1 MKELK
6 NLMDDVTS
14 AASDK
19 VKLPSKEEL
28 LATGKRMS
36 GDFTSTVFDGV
47 KKGTEFVA
55 DGARNLYQRGLEDR
69 EKHKEIQRIYQ
80 YCKDAEETLKNQKE
94 KYARDFEREQE
105 VYNGLIP
112 RVNDQLK
119 KYQDVEL
126 LAARETE
133 ALRVAL
139 SKEDASSL
147 REEVETSAGIV
158 KNSIFS
164 GGVAGL
170 SAGAGVVG
178 LMTMLGTAG
187 TGTALSSLSGAAYI
201 SATLAALGG
210 GPLYAGGAG
219 MMGGTIVLGAAV
231 LAPAAAVAGYLADK
245 KINEAYPKALECE
258 AKVLQMQKEAEIFF
272 RRLEAG
278 ISQMRQLT
286 MELYSFSGFFD
297 ELLNMSAGAMTLEHE
312 QSFLGALRYSANVLH
327 SFSKVRLL
335 RNEKEL
341 NEHFEEDFERLRT
354 EEQKCKGELDAYRRM
369 MDPEHQ
375 QLLDRCKTETLK
387 VSELEKKLAAIRER
401 LTEYKRMAH
410 ELRQELSTVTNE
422 KSRLERVEA
431 FYQEKLEEMASRQP
445 EALEKIVEGLDERF
459 HDFGAETL
467 RMLGTGEF
475 HYQQNEDITDIMD
488 FGGVAIEYGKSL
500 ERILTAI
507 LRREGRLGPKEKFT
521 IGESMKFVRS
531 KRGNWALWVRTNLE
545 YVYNTRNKAAHQDTV
560 LKGDVRRLRSALF
573 DVDDEGKE
581 CVLEYLHRRLR

>member
-28 LATGKRMS
+28 LAAGKRMS

-139 SKEDASSL
+139 SKEDATSL

-158 KNSIFS
+158 KHSIFS

-312 QSFLGALRYSANVLH
+312 QRFLGALRYSANVLH

-445 EALEKIVEGLDERF
+445 EALQKIVEGLDERF

-531 KRGNWALWVRTNLE
+531 KRGNWAFWVRTNLE
-545 YVYNTRNKAAHQDTV
+545 YVYNTRNKAAHQDAV

-573 DVDDEGKE
+573 DVSDEGKE

>member
-1 MKELK
+1 MKDQKRLV
-6 NLMDDVTS
+6 DVQ
-14 AASDK
+14 DK
-19 VKLPSKEEL
+19 FKLPSTEEF
-28 LATGKRMS
+28 LATGKKMS
-36 GDFTSTVFDGV
+36 GDFTSAVFDGV
-47 KKGTEFVA
+47 KKGAGFVA

-158 KNSIFS
+158 RDSIFS

-170 SAGAGVVG
+170 SAGAGAVG

-387 VSELEKKLAAIRER
+387 VSELEKKLAATREK
-401 LTEYKRMAH
+401 LTEYERMAH
-410 ELRQELSTVTNE
+410 ELRQELSHVTNE
-422 KSRLERVEA
+422 KSRLERVEE
-431 FYQEKLEEMASRQP
+431 FYQKKLEEMASRQP
-445 EALEKIVEGLDERF
+445 EALEKIVAALDERF
-459 HDFGAETL
+459 HDFGTETL

-475 HYQQNEDITDIMD
+475 HYQQSEDITDIMD
-488 FGGVAIEYGKSL
+488 FGGIAIEYGKSM

-507 LRREGRLGPKEKFT
+507 LRREGLLGPKETFT
-521 IGESMKFVRS
+521 LGRSMSSVRS
-531 KRGNWALWVRTNLE
+531 RRGNWALWVKANLE
-545 YVYNTRNKAAHQDTV
+545 YVYDTRNKAAHQDAV
-560 LKGDVRRLRSALF
+560 RKRDVRRLRSALF
-573 DVDDEGKE
+573 DADSKENE